1 MKKITKKLALQSQT
15 LRVLEKQELG
25 EVGGA
30 WGVYTVWCIPTI
42 NHCPQSGSPM
52 CNIVTGK

>member
-1 MKKITKKLALQSQT
+1 MKKNTKKLSLNPQT
-15 LRVLEKQELG
+15 LRVLEPTELG

-30 WGVYTVWCIPTI
+30 WRVYTTWCIYTV